1 MDVTE
6 NIVRKQSTS
15 EQELLDKINSTIVSA
30 KSWMFVPRLV
40 NTRMEKN
47 KDAGTWMAQ
56 YYLSTEN
63 NAKVMIIVCY
73 LFCYSSIDFLS
84 WIWLN

>member
-30 KSWMFVPRLV
+30 KS
-40 NTRMEKN
+40 
-47 KDAGTWMAQ
+47 
-56 YYLSTEN
+56 
-63 NAKVMIIVCY
+63 
-73 LFCYSSIDFLS
+73 
-84 WIWLN
+84 